1 MRRHA
6 RAGAVM
12 RRLSMM
18 IAAWAALFG
27 GPLSA
32 QVVGTVPVATAN
44 GQPAGTPSGPA
55 WMFGTSSF
63 RTAGADL
70 YRMVASDANRLTEL
84 SDLYL
89 TPQPAGWRVVF
100 TNFGLDPNSRP
111 AGTARELRPGNAN
124 MLDYVVAF
132 TGANG
137 TGTRIAL
144 TFGGAGSV
152 VIGDGGFVISDPV
165 PTPWPGGFLRTSI
178 STAMGAARPR
188 GFTSMGQIGEA
199 RRHLAAANPAYAM
212 GGSITNVGLTAN
224 TTNGY
229 SPVAVLVPW
238 TRQPSILEIG
248 DSITQQDDLPQLAS
262 ARGMVGGVTRGLDD
276 DATTGRFG
284 IGNFGHHGAQMAD
297 FMDLAEG
304 RFGLRYALLSHIHT
318 VLNGGQAWPFSAI
331 WSQGL
336 RNDFSSMSHAEGTAP
351 DIAVNDMEARAT
363 AWWSFL
369 AKTFPGIPIIQST
382 VTPRTIDTTSGRT
395 VPSAQTGNGLASQSP
410 LQTVNDWIMTR
421 PAPLALAVDLRPA
434 YQAADD
440 GTGTPKWKPTPVA
453 ASGGGTLAAALIMG
467 TDISGA
473 GIRMT
478 ATVAPRAGE
487 YLVFEPGGPN
497 MEIASQ
503 ALSVV
508 NNGDGSYTVR
518 TPYYAARKAHPAGS
532 MVSTSNSADGTHP
545 GSAAQQAAAVPVIAA
560 KPKIATLVAR

>member
-1 MRRHA
+1 
-6 RAGAVM
+6 M
-12 RRLSMM
+12 RRLWIT
-18 IAAWAALFG
+18 IAAWAAVVT
-27 GPLSA
+27 GPVAA
-32 QVVGTVPVATAN
+32 QVVATNPGPIAN
-44 GQPAGTPSGPA
+44 GQPAGTPTGPA

-70 YRMVASDANRLTEL
+70 YRMQASDANRLTEL

-100 TNFGLDPNSRP
+100 TNFGLDSNSRP
-111 AGTARELRPGNAN
+111 AGSARELRPGNTN

-137 TGTRIAL
+137 TGTRVAL
-144 TFGGAGSV
+144 TFGGAGGV
-152 VIGDGGFVISDPV
+152 VMGDGGFVISDPV

-188 GFTSMGQIGEA
+188 GFTSMGQLGEV
-199 RRHLAAANPAYAM
+199 RRHLATANPSYAA
-212 GGSITNVGLTAN
+212 GGSIANVGLAAN

-229 SPVAVLVPW
+229 SPVAVLIPW
-238 TRQPSILEIG
+238 ARQPSVLEIG

-284 IGNFGHHGAQMAD
+284 VGNFEHHGAQMAD

-304 RFGLRYALLSHIHT
+304 RFGLRYALLSHIRT
-318 VLNGGQAWPFSAI
+318 VLNGRQVWPFSAI

-336 RNDFSSMSHAEGTAP
+336 RNDFSSMHYPEGTPP
-351 DIAVNDMEARAT
+351 DTAVADMEARAT
-363 AWWSFL
+363 AWWGFL
-369 AKTFPGIPIIQST
+369 AKIFPGVPIIQST
-382 VTPRTIDTTSGRT
+382 ITPRTVDTTSGRT
-395 VPSAQTGNGLASQSP
+395 TLSAQTGNGLGSQSP

-434 YQAADD
+434 YQAAED
-440 GTGTPKWKPTPVA
+440 GTGMPKWKQTPLA
-453 ASGGGTLAAALIMG
+453 ASGGGTLTGALAAG
-467 TDISGA
+467 TDISGT
-473 GIRMT
+473 GIRVN
-478 ATVAPRAGE
+478 ATVAPRPGE
-487 YLVFEPGGPN
+487 YLVFEPGSPN
-497 MEIASQ
+497 IEIASQ
-503 ALSVV
+503 VVSVV

-518 TPYYAARKAHPAGS
+518 TPYYAARKAHAAGS

-545 GSAAQQAAAVPVIAA
+545 GSAAQQAAAAPVIAA
-560 KPKIATLVAR
+560 KPKIATLTVR

>member
-1 MRRHA
+1 
-6 RAGAVM
+6 M
-12 RRLSMM
+12 RRLSIMV
-18 IAAWAALFG
+18 AVWAALTS
-27 GPLSA
+27 GPLPA

-55 WMFGTSSF
+55 WTFGTSSF
-63 RTAGADL
+63 RTAGAEL
-70 YRMVASDANRLTEL
+70 YRMAASDANRLTEL

-111 AGTARELRPGNAN
+111 AGTARELRPGNSN
-124 MLDYVVAF
+124 ILDYVVAF

-137 TGTRIAL
+137 SGTRVAL
-144 TFGGAGSV
+144 TFGGSGSAA
-152 VIGDGGFVISDPV
+152 IGDGGFVISDPV
-165 PTPWPGGFLRTSI
+165 PIPWPGGFLRTSI

-188 GFTSMGQIGEA
+188 GFTTMGQLGET
-199 RRHLAAANPAYAM
+199 RRHLAAANPAYAA

-276 DATTGRFG
+276 DAATGRFG
-284 IGNFGHHGAQMAD
+284 VGNFGHHGAQMAD

-304 RFGLRYALLSHIHT
+304 RFGLRYALLSHIRN
-318 VLNGGQAWPFSAI
+318 VLNGGQVWPFSAI

-336 RNDFSSMSHAEGTAP
+336 RNDYSSMSHPEGTAP
-351 DIAVNDMEARAT
+351 DTAVTDMEARAT
-363 AWWSFL
+363 AWWGFL
-369 AKTFPGIPIIQST
+369 AKTFPGVPIIQST
-382 VTPRTIDTTSGRT
+382 ITPRTIDTTSGRT
-395 VPSAQTGNGLASQSP
+395 MPSAQTGNGLTSQSP

-421 PAPLALAVDLRPA
+421 PASLALAVDLRPA

-440 GTGTPKWKPTPVA
+440 GTGTPKWKPTPLA
-453 ASGGGTLAAALIMG
+453 ASGGAALAAALATG
-467 TDISGA
+467 TDISSG
-473 GIRMT
+473 GIRVT
-478 ATVAPRAGE
+478 ATTAPRPGE
-487 YLVFEPGGPN
+487 YLVFEPGSANLEVAP
-497 MEIASQ
+497 Q

-508 NNGDGSYTVR
+508 ANGDGSYTVK
-518 TPYYAARKAHPAGS
+518 TPYYAVHKAHAAGA

-545 GSAAQQAAAVPVIAA
+545 GSAAQQAAAAPVIAA
-560 KPKIATLVAR
+560 KPKVATLIAR